1 MRTLYRSLLVP
12 TLCVAV
18 SVLMFAD
25 VSHAK
30 KGGNSG
36 SKVKVDVRA
45 ELEPCGAVALA
56 TSPCDPAGIPPEPDA
71 KGKMRHQKEIRKE
84 VLKKDE
90 FKGNVK
96 MRAHPASALGIVDEA
111 SAENA
116 DIRLILS
123 RNSTDFAECFLQ
135 FDEFDDDDD
144 DEDEDEDEDEEIQAV
159 FKIHVRMKKGA
170 VKVTKGVCD
179 VDLGTDDIQSGVPDA
194 QDGDL
199 ATATLVRNPADR
211 TQDIDFLQDIFEQ
224 H

>member
-1 MRTLYRSLLVP
+1 MRALQRSLLVT
-12 TLCVAV
+12 TLCFAV
-18 SVLMFAD
+18 SVFMSAGAG
-25 VSHAK
+25 HAN
-30 KGGNSG
+30 GGSSG

-45 ELEPCGAVALA
+45 ELEPCGAVAPA
-56 TSPCDPAGIPPEPDA
+56 TVPCDPAGTPPEPDA
-71 KGKMRHQKEIRKE
+71 KGKMRHQKEIRKG

-96 MRAHPASALGIVDEA
+96 MRVHPASALGIVDEA

-144 DEDEDEDEDEEIQAV
+144 EEEIQAV

-179 VDLGTDDIQSGVPDA
+179 VDLGTAGIQSGVPDA